1 MAESFHLL
9 IDIWRRE
16 VEKCFKS
23 LLSYS
28 LARFIFS
35 LHQWFSANKQ
45 MTIFVSQNEEGTDVK
60 QSESTDDSRE
70 ERRLRE
76 EPEIKSPAWS
86 PNKQKGN
93 VFIYTVIYIVTV
105 SEFIN

>member
-1 MAESFHLL
+1 M
-9 IDIWRRE
+9 
-16 VEKCFKS
+16 EKCFKS

-28 LARFIFS
+28 LVRFIFS

-45 MTIFVSQNEEGTDVK
+45 MTVFVSQNEEGTDVK
-60 QSESTDDSRE
+60 QSESTDDSTA
-70 ERRLRE
+70 LRE

-93 VFIYTVIYIVTV
+93 VFILCSFTQ
-105 SEFIN
+105 